1 MFSSFL
7 TLQCC
12 HMTQWQIRRGLL
24 RQEKSPSSEILVNQ
38 WVTHKQ
44 AFWQLTSANI
54 VLPPGETSGAFSSL
68 KGSIS
73 RAHPSSL
80 GSCEEAGCYTTV
92 LFSHQEP
99 FLSELLSSSLKP
111 NVLRSFYNHNTWTC
125 LWICFAYTLY
135 NMGKAAWLPQGSF
148 ALNQVRLTGQ

>member
-80 GSCEEAGCYTTV
+80 GSCEKAGCYTTV
-92 LFSHQEP
+92 LVIKNHF
-99 FLSELLSSSLKP
+99 FRNCWAVRLSLMCYGLFIITTLEHAYEYALHIHYIIWGKP
-111 NVLRSFYNHNTWTC
+111 LGFP
-125 LWICFAYTLY
+125 
-135 NMGKAAWLPQGSF
+135 KAALHSTKLG
-148 ALNQVRLTGQ
+148 